1 MLQVPYLRENTE
13 EVIAGL
19 SKRNNLDARER
30 VHSII
35 ALDDER
41 KKTQNDLDNLL
52 ARANQIAREIGDLFK
67 NGKAAEANILKTET
81 AEIKEKTKGL
91 ELELEEKIKINI

>member
-30 VHSII
+30 VLSII

-41 KKTQNDLDNLL
+41 RPDHAPWTRVL
-52 ARANQIAREIGDLFK
+52 RR
-67 NGKAAEANILKTET
+67 
-81 AEIKEKTKGL
+81 GL
-91 ELELEEKIKINI
+91 VNAP